1 MDLLE
6 VRSSPHGGN
15 RAGTL
20 TGVGGGPGPQV
31 WLMEN
36 TQGPSRL
43 TTPCQGHMSLMLSRR
58 PCELACWRQGH
69 GLRVQLPVK

>member
-6 VRSSPHGGN
+6 VRGSPHSGN

-20 TGVGGGPGPQV
+20 TVLEDGPGPRV
-31 WLMEN
+31 WLMES

-43 TTPCQGHMSLMLSRR
+43 TAPCQGHMSLMLSRR
-58 PCELACWRQGH
+58 PRELACWRQGH